1 MVRKHFPRGKAAVI
15 AALVLVLGGFGMVSA
30 RVIPGI
36 DEPYN
41 PAAYYSLT
49 AISWEDSPSPFA
61 LRDLAENGGNVY
73 DYTRHIKS
81 ILFGD
86 NFKDILDVAM
96 NMTQNDIINTT
107 PFSPDIYAE
116 TDSALSLLR
125 QGTETIGKQVDI
137 SESNPYLRQG
147 DNDEWEAYNEHAYDR
162 GQKQIWLDQSY
173 RQMVEGSQQELVGME
188 NALTAANAVLDHSNQ
203 AKGELQLLQAQN
215 ELKALLVYEF
225 ARQNALDANI
235 AQLNA
240 VRQANEYDET
250 AESAFLDAIT
260 RMDVAD
266 PYDSKEY
273 ALVKESDGYE
283 KPEAPGMPDF
293 E

>member
-1 MVRKHFPRGKAAVI
+1 MGRKHFIRGKATVI
-15 AALVLVLGGFGMVSA
+15 AALILALGGFGMVSA

-61 LRDLAENGGNVY
+61 MRDLAENGGNVY

-137 SESNPYLRQG
+137 SEGNPYLRQG
-147 DNDEWEAYNEHAYDR
+147 DNDEWESYNENAYDQR
-162 GQKQIWLDQSY
+162 QKQIWLDQSY
-173 RQMVEGSQQELVGME
+173 RQMVEGSRQELDGME
-188 NALTAANAVLDHSNQ
+188 NALIAANAVLAHSNQ

-240 VRQANEYDET
+240 VCQANEYDET

>member
-1 MVRKHFPRGKAAVI
+1 MGRKHFPRGKTAVI

-61 LRDLAENGGNVY
+61 LRDLAESGGNVY

-86 NFKDILDVAM
+86 NFKDILAVATS
-96 NMTQNDIINTT
+96 MTQNEVINTT
-107 PFSPDIYAE
+107 PFTSDIYTE

-137 SESNPYLRQG
+137 SEGNPYLRQG
-147 DNDEWEAYNEHAYDR
+147 DSDEWEAYNENAYDQR
-162 GQKQIWLDQSY
+162 QKQIWLDQSY
-173 RQMVEGSQQELVGME
+173 RQMVEGSQQELAGME
-188 NALTAANAVLDHSNQ
+188 NALTAASAVLAHSNQ
-203 AKGELQLLQAQN
+203 AQGELQLLQAQN

-235 AQLNA
+235 AQINA
-240 VRQANEYDET
+240 TRQANEYDET
-250 AESAFLDAIT
+250 AESAFLEAIT
-260 RMDVAD
+260 RMDVVD

-293 E
+293 Q

>member
-1 MVRKHFPRGKAAVI
+1 MGRKHFPRGKTAVI

-61 LRDLAENGGNVY
+61 LRDLAESGGNVY

-81 ILFGD
+81 ILFGN
-86 NFKDILDVAM
+86 NFKDILAVATS
-96 NMTQNDIINTT
+96 MTQNEVINTT
-107 PFSPDIYAE
+107 PFTSDIYTE

-137 SESNPYLRQG
+137 SEGNPYLRQG
-147 DNDEWEAYNEHAYDR
+147 DSDEWEAYNENAYDQR
-162 GQKQIWLDQSY
+162 QKQIWLDQSY
-173 RQMVEGSQQELVGME
+173 RQMVEGSQQELAGME
-188 NALTAANAVLDHSNQ
+188 NALTAASAVLAHSNQ
-203 AKGELQLLQAQN
+203 AQGELQLLQAQN

-235 AQLNA
+235 AQINA
-240 VRQANEYDET
+240 TRQANEYDET
-250 AESAFLDAIT
+250 AESAFLEVIT

-266 PYDSKEY
+266 PYDGKEY

-293 E
+293 Q

>member
-1 MVRKHFPRGKAAVI
+1 MGRKHFPRGKTAVI

-61 LRDLAENGGNVY
+61 LRDLAESGGNVY

-86 NFKDILDVAM
+86 NFKDILAVATS
-96 NMTQNDIINTT
+96 MTQNEVINTT
-107 PFSPDIYAE
+107 PFTSDIYTE

-125 QGTETIGKQVDI
+125 QGMETIGKQVDI
-137 SESNPYLRQG
+137 SEGNPYLRQG
-147 DNDEWEAYNEHAYDR
+147 DSDEWEAYNENAYDQR
-162 GQKQIWLDQSY
+162 QKQIWLDQSY
-173 RQMVEGSQQELVGME
+173 RQMVEGSQQELAGME
-188 NALTAANAVLDHSNQ
+188 NALTAASAVLAHSNQ
-203 AKGELQLLQAQN
+203 AQGELQLLQAQN

-235 AQLNA
+235 AQINA
-240 VRQANEYDET
+240 TRQANEYDET
-250 AESAFLDAIT
+250 AESAFLEAIT

-293 E
+293 Q

>member
-1 MVRKHFPRGKAAVI
+1 MGRKHFPRGKTAVI

-61 LRDLAENGGNVY
+61 LRDLAESGGNVY

-86 NFKDILDVAM
+86 NFKDILAVATS
-96 NMTQNDIINTT
+96 MTQNEVINTT
-107 PFSPDIYAE
+107 PFTSDIYTE

-137 SESNPYLRQG
+137 SEDNPYLRQG
-147 DNDEWEAYNEHAYDR
+147 DSDEWEAYNENAYDQR
-162 GQKQIWLDQSY
+162 QKQIWLDQSY
-173 RQMVEGSQQELVGME
+173 RQMVEGSQQELAGME
-188 NALTAANAVLDHSNQ
+188 NALTAASAVLAHSNQ
-203 AKGELQLLQAQN
+203 AQGELQLLQAQN

-235 AQLNA
+235 AQINA
-240 VRQANEYDET
+240 TRQANEYDET
-250 AESAFLDAIT
+250 AESAFLEAIT

-293 E
+293 Q

>member
-1 MVRKHFPRGKAAVI
+1 MGRKHFPRGKTAVI

-61 LRDLAENGGNVY
+61 LRDLAESGGNVH

-86 NFKDILDVAM
+86 DFKDILAVATS
-96 NMTQNDIINTT
+96 MTQNEVINTT
-107 PFSPDIYAE
+107 PFTSDIYTE

-137 SESNPYLRQG
+137 SEGNPYLRQG
-147 DNDEWEAYNEHAYDR
+147 DSDEWEAYNENAYDQR
-162 GQKQIWLDQSY
+162 QKQIWLDQSY
-173 RQMVEGSQQELVGME
+173 RQMVEGSQQELAGME
-188 NALTAANAVLDHSNQ
+188 NALTAASAVLAHSNQ
-203 AKGELQLLQAQN
+203 ARGELQLLQAQN

-235 AQLNA
+235 AQINA
-240 VRQANEYDET
+240 TRQANEYDET
-250 AESAFLDAIT
+250 AESAFLEAIT

-293 E
+293 Q

>member
-1 MVRKHFPRGKAAVI
+1 MGRKHFPRGKTAVI

-49 AISWEDSPSPFA
+49 AISWDDSPSPFA
-61 LRDLAENGGNVY
+61 LRDLAESGGNVY

-86 NFKDILDVAM
+86 NFKDILAVATS
-96 NMTQNDIINTT
+96 MTQNEVINTT
-107 PFSPDIYAE
+107 PFSSEVSAE

-125 QGTETIGKQVDI
+125 QGTEPIGKTVDI

-147 DNDEWEAYNEHAYDR
+147 DNDEWEAYNENGYDR
-162 GQKQIWLDQSY
+162 QQKQIWLDKSY
-173 RQMVEGSQQELVGME
+173 LQIAEGSQQELTGME
-188 NALTAANAVLDHSNQ
+188 EALKAAQTVLAHTNQ
-203 AKGELQLLQAQN
+203 AQGELQLIQAQN

-240 VRQANEYDET
+240 ARQVSEYDET
-250 AESAFLDAIT
+250 AESAFLEAIT

>member
-1 MVRKHFPRGKAAVI
+1 
-15 AALVLVLGGFGMVSA
+15 MVSA

-61 LRDLAENGGNVY
+61 LRDLAESGGNVY

-86 NFKDILDVAM
+86 NFKDILAVATS
-96 NMTQNDIINTT
+96 MTQNEVINTT
-107 PFSPDIYAE
+107 PFTSDIYTE

-137 SESNPYLRQG
+137 SEGNPYLRQG
-147 DNDEWEAYNEHAYDR
+147 DSDEWEAYNENAYDQR
-162 GQKQIWLDQSY
+162 QKQIWLDQSY
-173 RQMVEGSQQELVGME
+173 RQMVEGSQQELAGME
-188 NALTAANAVLDHSNQ
+188 NALTAASAVLAHSNQ
-203 AKGELQLLQAQN
+203 AQGELQLLQAQN

-235 AQLNA
+235 AQINA
-240 VRQANEYDET
+240 TRQANEYDET
-250 AESAFLDAIT
+250 AESAFLEAIT

-273 ALVKESDGYE
+273 ALVKKSDGYE

-293 E
+293 Q

>member
-1 MVRKHFPRGKAAVI
+1 MGRKHFPRGKTAVI

-61 LRDLAENGGNVY
+61 LRDLAESGGNVY

-86 NFKDILDVAM
+86 NFKDILAVATS
-96 NMTQNDIINTT
+96 MTQNEVINTT
-107 PFSPDIYAE
+107 PFTSDIYTE
-116 TDSALSLLR
+116 TDSALSRLR

-137 SESNPYLRQG
+137 SEGNPYLRQG
-147 DNDEWEAYNEHAYDR
+147 DSDEWEAYNENAYDQR
-162 GQKQIWLDQSY
+162 QKQIWLDQSY
-173 RQMVEGSQQELVGME
+173 RQMVEGSQQELAGME
-188 NALTAANAVLDHSNQ
+188 NALTAASAVLAHSNQ
-203 AKGELQLLQAQN
+203 ARGELQLLQAQN

-235 AQLNA
+235 AQINA
-240 VRQANEYDET
+240 TRQANEYDET
-250 AESAFLDAIT
+250 AESAFLEAIT

-293 E
+293 Q

>member
-1 MVRKHFPRGKAAVI
+1 MGRKHFPRGKTAVI
-15 AALVLVLGGFGMVSA
+15 AALVLVLGGFGMVFA

-61 LRDLAENGGNVY
+61 LRDLAESGGNVY

-86 NFKDILDVAM
+86 NFKDILAVATS
-96 NMTQNDIINTT
+96 MTQNEVINTT
-107 PFSPDIYAE
+107 PFTSDIYTE

-137 SESNPYLRQG
+137 SEGNPYLRQG
-147 DNDEWEAYNEHAYDR
+147 DSDEWEAYNENAYDQR
-162 GQKQIWLDQSY
+162 QKQIWLDQSY
-173 RQMVEGSQQELVGME
+173 RQMVEGSQQELAGME
-188 NALTAANAVLDHSNQ
+188 NALTAASAVLAHSNQ
-203 AKGELQLLQAQN
+203 AQGELQLLQAQN

-235 AQLNA
+235 AQINA
-240 VRQANEYDET
+240 TRQANEYDET
-250 AESAFLDAIT
+250 AESAFLEAIT

-293 E
+293 Q

>member
-1 MVRKHFPRGKAAVI
+1 MGRKHFPRGKTAVI

-61 LRDLAENGGNVY
+61 LRDLAESGGNVY

-86 NFKDILDVAM
+86 NFKDILAVATS
-96 NMTQNDIINTT
+96 MTQNEVINTT
-107 PFSPDIYAE
+107 PFTSDIYTE

-137 SESNPYLRQG
+137 SEGNPYLRQG
-147 DNDEWEAYNEHAYDR
+147 DSDEWEAYNENVYDQR
-162 GQKQIWLDQSY
+162 QKQIWLDQSY
-173 RQMVEGSQQELVGME
+173 RQMVEGSQHELAGME
-188 NALTAANAVLDHSNQ
+188 NALTAASAVLAHSNQ
-203 AKGELQLLQAQN
+203 AQGELQLLQAQN

-235 AQLNA
+235 AQINA
-240 VRQANEYDET
+240 TRQANEYDET
-250 AESAFLDAIT
+250 AESAFLEAIT

-293 E
+293 Q

>member
-1 MVRKHFPRGKAAVI
+1 MGRKHFPRGKTAVI

-61 LRDLAENGGNVY
+61 LRDLAESGGNVY

-86 NFKDILDVAM
+86 NFKDILAVATS
-96 NMTQNDIINTT
+96 MTQNEVINTT
-107 PFSPDIYAE
+107 PFSSEVSAE

-125 QGTETIGKQVDI
+125 QGTESIGKTVDI

-147 DNDEWEAYNEHAYDR
+147 DNDEWEAYNENGYDR
-162 GQKQIWLDQSY
+162 QQKQIWLDKSY
-173 RQMVEGSQQELVGME
+173 LQIAEGSQQELTGME
-188 NALTAANAVLDHSNQ
+188 EALKAAQTVLAHTNQ
-203 AKGELQLLQAQN
+203 AQGELQLIQAQN

-240 VRQANEYDET
+240 ARQASEYDET
-250 AESAFLDAIT
+250 AESAFLEAIT

-283 KPEAPGMPDF
+283 KPEVPGMPDF

>member
-1 MVRKHFPRGKAAVI
+1 MGRKHFPRGKTAVI

-61 LRDLAENGGNVY
+61 LRDLAESGGNVY

-86 NFKDILDVAM
+86 NFKDILAVATS
-96 NMTQNDIINTT
+96 MTQNEVINTT
-107 PFSPDIYAE
+107 PFTSDIYTE

-137 SESNPYLRQG
+137 SEGNPYLRQG
-147 DNDEWEAYNEHAYDR
+147 DSDEWEAYNENAYDQR
-162 GQKQIWLDQSY
+162 QKQIWLDQSY
-173 RQMVEGSQQELVGME
+173 RQMVEGSQQELAGME
-188 NALTAANAVLDHSNQ
+188 NALTAASAVLAHSNQ
-203 AKGELQLLQAQN
+203 ARGELQLLQAQN

-235 AQLNA
+235 AQINA
-240 VRQANEYDET
+240 TRQANEYDET
-250 AESAFLDAIT
+250 AESAFLEAIT

-293 E
+293 Q

>member
-1 MVRKHFPRGKAAVI
+1 MGRKHFPRGKTAVI

-61 LRDLAENGGNVY
+61 LRDLAESGGNVY

-86 NFKDILDVAM
+86 NFKDILAVATS
-96 NMTQNDIINTT
+96 MTQNEVINTT
-107 PFSPDIYAE
+107 PFTSDIYTE

-137 SESNPYLRQG
+137 SEGNPYLRQG
-147 DNDEWEAYNEHAYDR
+147 DSDEWEAYNENAYDQR
-162 GQKQIWLDQSY
+162 QKQIWLDQSY
-173 RQMVEGSQQELVGME
+173 RQMVEGSQQELAGME
-188 NALTAANAVLDHSNQ
+188 NALTAASTVLAHSNQ
-203 AKGELQLLQAQN
+203 AQGELQLLQAQN

-235 AQLNA
+235 AQINA
-240 VRQANEYDET
+240 TRQANEYDET
-250 AESAFLDAIT
+250 AESAFLEAIT

-293 E
+293 Q

>member
-1 MVRKHFPRGKAAVI
+1 MGRKHFPRGKTAVI

-61 LRDLAENGGNVY
+61 LRDLAESGGNVY

-86 NFKDILDVAM
+86 NFKDILAVATS
-96 NMTQNDIINTT
+96 MTQNEVINTT
-107 PFSPDIYAE
+107 PFTSDIYTE

-137 SESNPYLRQG
+137 SEGNPYLRQG
-147 DNDEWEAYNEHAYDR
+147 DSDEWEAYNENAYDQR
-162 GQKQIWLDQSY
+162 QKQIWLDQSY
-173 RQMVEGSQQELVGME
+173 RQMVEGSQHELAGME
-188 NALTAANAVLDHSNQ
+188 NALTAASAVLAHSNQ
-203 AKGELQLLQAQN
+203 AQGELQLLQAQN

-235 AQLNA
+235 AQINA
-240 VRQANEYDET
+240 TRQANEYDET
-250 AESAFLDAIT
+250 AESAFLEAIT

-293 E
+293 Q

>member
-61 LRDLAENGGNVY
+61 LRDLAESGGNVY

-86 NFKDILDVAM
+86 NFKDILAVATS
-96 NMTQNDIINTT
+96 MTQNEVINTT
-107 PFSPDIYAE
+107 PFSSEVSAE

-125 QGTETIGKQVDI
+125 QGTESIGKTVDI

-147 DNDEWEAYNEHAYDR
+147 DNDEWEAYNENAYDQR
-162 GQKQIWLDQSY
+162 QKQIWLDQSY
-173 RQMVEGSQQELVGME
+173 RQMVEGSQQELAGME
-188 NALTAANAVLDHSNQ
+188 NALTAASAVLAHSNQ
-203 AKGELQLLQAQN
+203 AQGELQLLQAQN

-235 AQLNA
+235 AQINA
-240 VRQANEYDET
+240 TRQANEYDET
-250 AESAFLDAIT
+250 AESAFLEAIT

-293 E
+293 Q

>member
-1 MVRKHFPRGKAAVI
+1 MGRKHFPRGKAAVI
-15 AALVLVLGGFGMVSA
+15 AVLVLVLGGFGMVSA

-41 PAAYYSLT
+41 PPAYYSLT
-49 AISWEDSPSPFA
+49 EISWENSPSPFA
-61 LRDLAENGGNVY
+61 LRDLAANGGNVY

-86 NFKDILDVAM
+86 NFKDILAVATS
-96 NMTQNDIINTT
+96 MTQNDVINTT
-107 PFSPDIYAE
+107 PFSSEVSVE

-125 QGTETIGKQVDI
+125 QGTESIGKQVDI

-147 DNDEWEAYNEHAYDR
+147 DNGEWEAYNENGYDHQ
-162 GQKQIWLDQSY
+162 QKQIWLNKSY
-173 RQMVEGSQQELVGME
+173 LQIAVGAQQELAGME
-188 NALTAANAVLDHSNQ
+188 ESLNAANTVLAHTNQ
-203 AKGELQLLQAQN
+203 AQGELQLIQAQN
-215 ELKALLVYEF
+215 ERKALLVYEF

-250 AESAFLDAIT
+250 AESAFLDALT

-266 PYDSKEY
+266 PYDSKSY
-273 ALVKESDGYE
+273 ALAKETDGYE
-283 KPEAPGMPDF
+283 RPEVPGMPDF

>member
-1 MVRKHFPRGKAAVI
+1 MGRKHFPRGKTAVI

-61 LRDLAENGGNVY
+61 LRDLAESGGNVY

-86 NFKDILDVAM
+86 NFKDILAVATS
-96 NMTQNDIINTT
+96 MTQNEVINTT
-107 PFSPDIYAE
+107 PFTSDIYTE

-137 SESNPYLRQG
+137 SEGNPYLRQG
-147 DNDEWEAYNEHAYDR
+147 DSDEWEAYNENAYDQR
-162 GQKQIWLDQSY
+162 QKQIWLDQSY
-173 RQMVEGSQQELVGME
+173 RQMVEGSQQELAGME
-188 NALTAANAVLDHSNQ
+188 NALTAASAVLAHSNQ
-203 AKGELQLLQAQN
+203 AQGELQLLQAQN

-235 AQLNA
+235 AQINA
-240 VRQANEYDET
+240 TRQANEYDET
-250 AESAFLDAIT
+250 AESAFLGAIT

-293 E
+293 Q

>member
-1 MVRKHFPRGKAAVI
+1 MGKKHFPRGKAAVI
-15 AALVLVLGGFGMVSA
+15 AALVLALGGFGMVSA
-30 RVIPGI
+30 RVIPGV

-61 LRDLAENGGNVY
+61 LRDVAENGGNVF

-86 NFKDILDVAM
+86 NFKDILAVATS
-96 NMTQNDIINTT
+96 MTQNEVMNTT
-107 PFSPDIYAE
+107 PFATDIYTE
-116 TDSALSLLR
+116 TESALSLLR

-137 SESNPYLRQG
+137 SEGNPYLRQG

-162 GQKQIWLDQSY
+162 RQKQIWLDQSY
-173 RQMVEGSQQELVGME
+173 RQMVEGSRQELDGME
-188 NALTAANAVLDHSNQ
+188 NALTAANSVLAHSNQ